1 MKKVVKTKAAS
12 KTTKSTVVKKVV
24 AKKPIGKQVAS
35 KPTSKPTAKKVAPK
49 KKAVAVKV
57 PAKKVVAKSVKKAVV
72 KNAPKATK
80 KSVVSKKVASKVPA
94 KKVAVKQT
102 TQKAVTKKAVPAK
115 KVTKPSTKKSPI
127 TKAPVKKL
135 VKETPKKKNVKTVEP
150 KKVQPKPV
158 NKIKTAKKV
167 IEEPKKIMDKKTS
180 SVEKKSKI
188 KEPVQEVQKEIKT
201 SVEVVKKEA
210 PKNEKNKI
218 EKKEL
223 EIVSDKVNIQE
234 IKTIKNDTKATKI
247 EVYKG
252 KGKTKQLKTLDE
264 LKEDFKEVYQKDKMI
279 YQNDIMN
286 ALDHLD
292 LNDSEMEDLYDW
304 FSSEDIAISE
314 DEDIAEEL
322 TTEADDLEFL
332 ADDSEEL
339 DEADVEEI
347 EKPVLEVNYTE
358 SPNVRIN
365 DPVKMYLKEIGR
377 VPLLKADDEPE
388 IAKRIEEG
396 DEEAKRI
403 LISANL
409 RLVVSIAKKY
419 VGRGMLFLDLIQ
431 EGNMGLVKAVEK
443 FDYTKGFKF
452 STYATWWIRQA
463 ITRAIADQ
471 ARTIRIP
478 VHMVETI
485 NKLTRIQR
493 QLVQDLGRE
502 PTAEEISAKME
513 GISPEK
519 VREIQ
524 KIALE
529 PVSLETPIGEE
540 DDSHLGDFI
549 EDKDA
554 LSPDQY
560 ANNQLLKDEINMV
573 LQGLTE
579 REEKVLRLRFGLYDG
594 RTRTLEEVGKEFNV
608 TRERI
613 RQIEAKALRKLKHP
627 TRSKRLRDFVDKG

>member
-35 KPTSKPTAKKVAPK
+35 KTTSKPTAKKVAPK

>member
-1 MKKVVKTKAAS
+1 MKAQGDT
-12 KTTKSTVVKKVV
+12 
-24 AKKPIGKQVAS
+24 
-35 KPTSKPTAKKVAPK
+35 
-49 KKAVAVKV
+49 
-57 PAKKVVAKSVKKAVV
+57 
-72 KNAPKATK
+72 PKATK
-80 KSVVSKKVASKVPA
+80 K
-94 KKVAVKQT
+94 Q
-102 TQKAVTKKAVPAK
+102 
-115 KVTKPSTKKSPI
+115 
-127 TKAPVKKL
+127 
-135 VKETPKKKNVKTVEP
+135 
-150 KKVQPKPV
+150 
-158 NKIKTAKKV
+158 
-167 IEEPKKIMDKKTS
+167 
-180 SVEKKSKI
+180 
-188 KEPVQEVQKEIKT
+188 
-201 SVEVVKKEA
+201 
-210 PKNEKNKI
+210 
-218 EKKEL
+218 
-223 EIVSDKVNIQE
+223 
-234 IKTIKNDTKATKI
+234 TKI
-247 EVYKG
+247 EIYKG

-264 LKEDFKEVYQKDKMI
+264 LKEDYKEIFKKDKAI
-279 YQNDIMN
+279 FQNDILSS
-286 ALDHLD
+286 LDHLD
-292 LNDSEMEDLYDW
+292 LDDTSMEDLYEW
-304 FSSEDIAISE
+304 FAAEEIIISE

-322 TTEADDLEFL
+322 DSGDDIDFL
-332 ADDSEEL
+332 ADD
-339 DEADVEEI
+339 AEEI
-347 EKPVLEVNYTE
+347 EDEVETIVKPMLEINYAE
-358 SPNVRIN
+358 SANIRIN

-502 PTAEEISAKME
+502 PTAEEISAKMD

-554 LSPDQY
+554 MSPDQY

>member
-1 MKKVVKTKAAS
+1 MKNS
-12 KTTKSTVVKKVV
+12 D
-24 AKKPIGKQVAS
+24 
-35 KPTSKPTAKKVAPK
+35 
-49 KKAVAVKV
+49 
-57 PAKKVVAKSVKKAVV
+57 
-72 KNAPKATK
+72 
-80 KSVVSKKVASKVPA
+80 
-94 KKVAVKQT
+94 
-102 TQKAVTKKAVPAK
+102 
-115 KVTKPSTKKSPI
+115 
-127 TKAPVKKL
+127 
-135 VKETPKKKNVKTVEP
+135 KKKNTV
-150 KKVQPKPV
+150 V
-158 NKIKTAKKV
+158 
-167 IEEPKKIMDKKTS
+167 M
-180 SVEKKSKI
+180 
-188 KEPVQEVQKEIKT
+188 
-201 SVEVVKKEA
+201 
-210 PKNEKNKI
+210 
-218 EKKEL
+218 
-223 EIVSDKVNIQE
+223 
-234 IKTIKNDTKATKI
+234 
-247 EVYKG
+247 
-252 KGKTKQLKTLDE
+252 TLDE
-264 LKEDFKEVYQKDKMI
+264 CKEQFRQTFDKNKELYQKDVMEAIKHLAMS
-279 YQNDIMN
+279 DEE
-286 ALDHLD
+286 LDD
-292 LNDSEMEDLYDW
+292 LFDW
-304 FSSEDIAISE
+304 FSSNDIVISDDAVDVPE
-314 DEDIAEEL
+314 NLNDVEEMAAGDLDDI
-322 TTEADDLEFL
+322 DFM
-332 ADDSEEL
+332 DSE
-339 DEADVEEI
+339 DVEEI
-347 EKPVLEVNYTE
+347 QTVELESLE
-358 SPNVRIN
+358 SYSSNTSRIN

-377 VPLLKADDEPE
+377 VPLLNPEDEPE
-388 IAKRIEEG
+388 IARRIQAG

-502 PTAEEISAKME
+502 PTAEEIAAKME
-513 GISPEK
+513 NITPEK

-549 EDKDA
+549 EDENA

-560 ANNQLLKDEINMV
+560 ANNELLKDEINMV

-627 TRSKRLRDFVDKG
+627 TRSKRLRDFVDKN

>member
-1 MKKVVKTKAAS
+1 M
-12 KTTKSTVVKKVV
+12 
-24 AKKPIGKQVAS
+24 
-35 KPTSKPTAKKVAPK
+35 
-49 KKAVAVKV
+49 
-57 PAKKVVAKSVKKAVV
+57 
-72 KNAPKATK
+72 
-80 KSVVSKKVASKVPA
+80 
-94 KKVAVKQT
+94 
-102 TQKAVTKKAVPAK
+102 
-115 KVTKPSTKKSPI
+115 
-127 TKAPVKKL
+127 PV
-135 VKETPKKKNVKTVEP
+135 
-150 KKVQPKPV
+150 
-158 NKIKTAKKV
+158 
-167 IEEPKKIMDKKTS
+167 
-180 SVEKKSKI
+180 
-188 KEPVQEVQKEIKT
+188 
-201 SVEVVKKEA
+201 
-210 PKNEKNKI
+210 
-218 EKKEL
+218 
-223 EIVSDKVNIQE
+223 
-234 IKTIKNDTKATKI
+234 
-247 EVYKG
+247 Y
-252 KGKTKQLKTLDE
+252 KTLDQ
-264 LKEDFKEVYQKDKMI
+264 LKEEFKKTYLADKVVYQKDVM
-279 YQNDIMN
+279 D
-286 ALDHLD
+286 ALEHLD
-292 LNDSEMEDLYDW
+292 LTDNDMDDLYEW
-304 FSSEDIAISE
+304 FAAEGIDISE
-314 DEDIAEEL
+314 DDDIEEL
-322 TTEADDLEFL
+322 ENIEIPEAGTMTQDIGDDLEFL
-332 ADDSEEL
+332 AEDAGEDFDEEV
-339 DEADVEEI
+339 EDVEVPIDLSET
-347 EKPVLEVNYTE
+347 YSS
-358 SPNVRIN
+358 SPYVRIN

-377 VPLLKADDEPE
+377 VPLLNPEDEPE
-388 IAKRIEEG
+388 IARRIQAG

-403 LISANL
+403 LISSNL

-485 NKLTRIQR
+485 NKLTRVQR

-502 PTAEEISAKME
+502 PTAEEIAEKME
-513 GISPEK
+513 NIAPDK

-554 LSPDQY
+554 MSPDQY
-560 ANNQLLKDEINMV
+560 ANNQLLKDEINNV

-627 TRSKRLRDFVDKG
+627 TRSKRLRDFVDKN

>member
-1 MKKVVKTKAAS
+1 MNETEPMKS
-12 KTTKSTVVKKVV
+12 S
-24 AKKPIGKQVAS
+24 GK
-35 KPTSKPTAKKVAPK
+35 
-49 KKAVAVKV
+49 
-57 PAKKVVAKSVKKAVV
+57 KSVKTEKQKIER
-72 KNAPKATK
+72 KNNT
-80 KSVVSKKVASKVPA
+80 
-94 KKVAVKQT
+94 
-102 TQKAVTKKAVPAK
+102 
-115 KVTKPSTKKSPI
+115 
-127 TKAPVKKL
+127 
-135 VKETPKKKNVKTVEP
+135 VKEETK
-150 KKVQPKPV
+150 
-158 NKIKTAKKV
+158 
-167 IEEPKKIMDKKTS
+167 KKTS
-180 SVEKKSKI
+180 SKDATSK
-188 KEPVQEVQKEIKT
+188 
-201 SVEVVKKEA
+201 KKE
-210 PKNEKNKI
+210 EK
-218 EKKEL
+218 E
-223 EIVSDKVNIQE
+223 EI
-234 IKTIKNDTKATKI
+234 KI
-247 EVYKG
+247 EVTKG
-252 KGKTKQLKTLDE
+252 SGKNKEVKTLDE
-264 LKEDFKEVYQKDKMI
+264 LKQEYKNIYASEGIIYQKD
-279 YQNDIMN
+279 IM
-286 ALDHLD
+286 ASLEKLDMSD
-292 LNDSEMEDLYDW
+292 EDLDALWDW
-304 FSSEDIAISE
+304 FRNENIDVSE
-314 DEDIAEEL
+314 DEDIQEEL
-322 TTEADDLEFL
+322 EEETLLDDDVADDE
-332 ADDSEEL
+332 DGENVH
-339 DEADVEEI
+339 ADVDI
-347 EKPVLEVNYTE
+347 RTIDQISKAVMRGNAQIQL
-358 SPNVRIN
+358 N

-377 VPLLKADDEPE
+377 VPLLRPEDEPE

-396 DEEAKRI
+396 DEEARNI
-403 LISANL
+403 LITSNL

-493 QLVQDLGRE
+493 QLVQELGRD
-502 PTAEEISAKME
+502 PTAEEISAKMD

-554 LSPDQY
+554 MSPDQY
-560 ANNQLLKDEINMV
+560 ASNQLLKDEINAV
-573 LQGLTE
+573 LSGLTE

-627 TRSKRLRDFVDKG
+627 TRSKRLKDFFDK